1 MARVEKTRYLIIGNS
16 AGGVGAAEAIREVD
30 KIGAITM
37 VSDESYPVYSRPLIS
52 EYLAELCPL
61 ERMLFRPV
69 DFYESNGIQ
78 ALLGKEAKRLD
89 TANHTIQLNN
99 GKTIIWEKLL
109 LATGG
114 LPIVPEIDGFNN
126 EGVFTFTKLNDAKA
140 MARFLDGRYRAVVLG
155 GGLIGVSVTEAL
167 VRLGVKVT
175 VVEMKEQILS
185 TILDE
190 KASELVTEALEK
202 HGVTVITGHTITRIN
217 GHTVGENLVGGVTLD
232 DGRRLPCALVII
244 AIGVRPRTE
253 LASNAGIE
261 IRRGIVVDCFMRT
274 SACDVYACGD
284 AVEAYDFIRDENRLT
299 PIWPNAYLQGRVAG
313 LNMAGIPTE
322 YKGGTSM
329 NSLKYFGLSITSAG
343 MVSPPDE
350 TYEVLTMRNSHNY
363 RKVVVK
369 DGVVAGMVFSGDIEK
384 SGIILSLMKDKVNVE
399 DFKDTLVADDF
410 GLISLPEE
418 IWRPMLENPPTTIA
432 SSIASA
438 EQPEKVVVRDL
449 RFIFG
454 RQ

>member
-1 MARVEKTRYLIIGNS
+1 MARMEKTRYLIIGNS

-30 KIGAITM
+30 KTGAITM

-52 EYLAELCPL
+52 EYLAEFCAL
-61 ERMLFRPV
+61 ERMLFRPA

-78 ALLGKEAKRLD
+78 ALLGKEAKLLD
-89 TANHTIQLNN
+89 TAGHTIQLDD
-99 GKTIIWEKLL
+99 GTAIIWEKLL

-114 LPIVPEIDGFNN
+114 LPIVPEIDGSNS
-126 EGVFTFTKLNDAKA
+126 EGVFTFTTLNDAKA
-140 MARFLDGRYRAVVLG
+140 IARFLGGRYRAVVLG

-167 VRLGVKVT
+167 VRLGVTVT
-175 VVEMKEQILS
+175 IVEMKEQILS

-190 KASELVTEALEK
+190 KASALVTEALKK

-217 GHTVGENLVGGVTLD
+217 GHTAGENLVGGVTLD
-232 DGRRLPCALVII
+232 DGRQLPCAIVII

-261 IRRGIVVDCFMRT
+261 VKHGIVVDRLMRT
-274 SACDVYACGD
+274 SARDVYACGD
-284 AVEAYDFIRDENRLT
+284 AVEAYDFVHGENRLT

-343 MVSPPDE
+343 VINPPDE
-350 TYEVLTMRNSHNY
+350 TYEVLTTRNSHNY
-363 RKVVVK
+363 RKVVIK
-369 DGVVAGMVFSGDIEK
+369 DGLVAGMVFSGDIER

-399 DFKDTLVADDF
+399 DFKETLVADDF

-418 IWRPMLENPPTTIA
+418 IWRSMLENSATTI
-432 SSIASA
+432 SPLVTPT
-438 EQPEKVVVRDL
+438 EQPEKVAIRDL

>member
-114 LPIVPEIDGFNN
+114 LPIVPEIDGF
-126 EGVFTFTKLNDAKA
+126 
-140 MARFLDGRYRAVVLG
+140 RAVVLG

-399 DFKDTLVADDF
+399 DFKETLVADDF